1 MNCLTVKIEHIKGIS
16 ASVDRIEGLSVSA
29 ERIGGLYAKVKHA
42 CRILEAGPDDF
53 NFSYDFNI
61 DCSVGISIEK

>member
-16 ASVDRIEGLSVSA
+16 ASAERIDGLSASA
-29 ERIGGLYAKVKHA
+29 ERIDGLFARVKHA

-61 DCSVGISIEK
+61 DCSIGISIDE

>member
-1 MNCLTVKIEHIKGIS
+1 MNCLNAKIEHIQGLS
-16 ASVDRIEGLSVSA
+16 VSVDRIEGLSVSA

-61 DCSVGISIEK
+61 DCSIGISIDE

>member
-1 MNCLTVKIEHIKGIS
+1 M
-16 ASVDRIEGLSVSA
+16 SVDRIEGLSVSA
-29 ERIGGLYAKVKHA
+29 ERIGGLYAKAKHA

-61 DCSVGISIEK
+61 DCSIGISIDE